1 MENLSLRSCAFALG
15 VLGLVACGAADAGGN
30 AENVSVADQA
40 LDNVVGTQPVGYPNV
55 GVSYD
60 GVSTLLNSYGDWDHY
75 TSISPRWFKSA
86 TWASA
91 TQSPVT
97 TGMNCDL
104 NTWPFRDFI
113 KGISVR
119 NAVYGHSAKCD
130 RTTRNTNFF
139 SHVQNATREVKYLSR
154 VAFQGSHTNIDDRL
168 GTELSWDWDV
178 GFTKAECRAHYVATG
193 LAQIETGEVDAIVC
207 NKVDDVAISNI
218 SAQSQCNKLVFDG
231 TSHCIPG
238 ENCSTANA
246 WAEAGVVANT
256 CGKNQYLKGISK
268 VPDSSGHIH
277 AMYCC
282 NFP

>member
-1 MENLSLRSCAFALG
+1 MGNLRIQSCAFVFG

-30 AENVSVADQA
+30 AEDVSVANQA
-40 LDNVVGTQPVGYPNV
+40 LDNIGGTQPAGYPNV

-60 GVSTLLNSYGDWDHY
+60 GVSTLLNAYSPDWDHF
-75 TSISPRWFKSA
+75 TSISPRLFKSA
-86 TWASA
+86 TWATA
-91 TQSPVT
+91 TQSPIT

-104 NTWPFRDFI
+104 TTWPFRDFI

-119 NAVYGHSAKCD
+119 NNAYGHAAKCD

-139 SHVQNATREVKYLSR
+139 LHVQNATREVKYLSR
-154 VAFQGSHTNIDDRL
+154 TTNGTSNIDDRL
-168 GTELSWDWDV
+168 GTELSWDWDQ

-218 SAQSQCNKLVFDG
+218 SSQSQCNKLVFDG
-231 TSHCIPG
+231 ASHCIPG
-238 ENCSTANA
+238 ENNCNA
-246 WAEAGVVANT
+246 WAAGAVANT
-256 CGKNQYLKGISK
+256 CGRNQYLKGISK
-268 VPDSSGHIH
+268 VPDSTGRIH